1 MIEGTAQIADT
12 LLFGLLV
19 IAVAA
24 FTSFRALLYKR
35 DPRAAIAWV
44 GFIWFVPLLGS
55 IFYWL
60 FGVNRIARKARV
72 LRAPT
77 VERLPPG
84 ASTRARDRA
93 HGNRRSPS
101 HLRPLERLVD
111 GVGPHHLEPG
121 NRLELLVDGEEAY
134 PAMIE
139 AIESAE
145 RSVTLATYIFDRD
158 PVGIRFADALGRAHA
173 RGVAVRVLID
183 GVGRHYSYPTIEREL
198 ERRAVPTALFLPT
211 WIPSRLP
218 YLNLRNHRKLLVLDG
233 SIAFTGGMNIRR
245 GHEVRSTPISE
256 AIRDVQVRLRGP
268 VVAHLQSSFVQDW
281 AFCTDEELGGEPYFP
296 ALEERGS
303 DLARGIPDGPD
314 GEMHSLSSTLQCAL
328 ALARD
333 RVRIVTPYFLP
344 NEALLAALEVA
355 AMRGVRVEIVLPE
368 KGNLSLVRWAMS
380 AQLWQVLQRGC
391 RVHLT
396 PEPFDHSKL
405 AVVDDIW
412 TLVGSANWDSRSLRL
427 NFELNVECYGRNFAA
442 AANRLI
448 DQRVAVGRETS
459 LAEVDGRSLPIRL
472 RDGVAR
478 LASPYL

>member
-1 MIEGTAQIADT
+1 MIEVTARIADT

-19 IAVAA
+19 VAVAG

-44 GFIWFVPLLGS
+44 GFIWFVPLIGS
-55 IFYWL
+55 LFYWL
-60 FGVNRIARKARV
+60 FGVNRIARKARG
-72 LRAPT
+72 LRT
-77 VERLPPG
+77 PPAG
-84 ASTRARDRA
+84 RSAARASMRAGDRA
-93 HGNRRSPS
+93 GIGSSPA
-101 HLRPLERLVD
+101 HLRPLERLVN
-111 GVGPHHLEPG
+111 GVSPYPLAPG
-121 NRLELLVDGEEAY
+121 NRLELLIDGEEAY
-134 PAMIE
+134 PAMLE

-145 RSVTLATYIFDRD
+145 RSVTLATYIFDCD
-158 PVGIRFADALGRAHA
+158 PVGIRFADALERARA

-198 ERRAVPTALFLPT
+198 QRRSVPTALFLPT

-218 YLNLRNHRKLLVLDG
+218 YLNLRNHRKLLVIDG
-233 SIAFTGGMNIRR
+233 ALAFTGGMNIRR
-245 GHEVRSTPISE
+245 GHELRSTPVDE
-256 AIRDVQVRLRGP
+256 AIRDVHVRLRGP
-268 VVAHLQSSFVQDW
+268 VVAHLQNSFAQDW
-281 AFCTDEELGGEPYFP
+281 AFCTDEELGGESFFP
-296 ALEERGS
+296 GLEWQGS
-303 DLARGIPDGPD
+303 DMARGIPDGPD
-314 GEMHSLSSTLQCAL
+314 GEMHSLAITLQCAL
-328 ALARD
+328 ALARE

-355 AMRGVRVEIVLPE
+355 AMRGVGVEIVLPE

-396 PEPFDHSKL
+396 PAPFDHSKL
-405 AVVDDIW
+405 TVVDDVW
-412 TLVGSANWDSRSLRL
+412 TLIGSANWDSRSLRL
-427 NFELNVECYGRNFAA
+427 NFELNVECYGRNFSA

-448 DQRVAVGRETS
+448 DERIAGGRETS
-459 LAEVDGRSLPIRL
+459 LAEVDARPLPIRL